1 MKLIQPAKTCSLI
14 SLREWVV
21 NLENTKI
28 NVTDVYEL
36 HNIEKLSNTKKKLPV
51 IQQKLNE

>member
-1 MKLIQPAKTCSLI
+1 MKLIQAAKTCSLI

-28 NVTDVYEL
+28 NVTDVHEL
-36 HNIEKLSNTKKKLPV
+36 HNIEKLSNYT
-51 IQQKLNE
+51 QKN